1 MSNKN
6 ITLLSDVVLITCVV
20 ECGKGEDVVKA
31 ARGVGAEGA
40 LIHSQRG
47 VGIRERV
54 GILGVA
60 IDADKDVVS
69 MLVGSDQA
77 ELVSSTIFGAVD
89 LGRPGGGFLYLTP
102 LASAATYVPAEI
114 RDRISEHRR

>member
-1 MSNKN
+1 MRHIK
-6 ITLLSDVVLITCVV
+6 TLATCWAAAGAAQEDLRVWPAASVV
-20 ECGKGEDVVKA
+20 
-31 ARGVGAEGA
+31 R
-40 LIHSQRG
+40 
-47 VGIRERV
+47 
-54 GILGVA
+54 
-60 IDADKDVVS
+60 